1 MRLKIIVV
9 VSVVEVVAG
18 KVVVMVVKVVVKAR
32 VVVAMVVRVVLEV
45 VVVGIACWLEEGAAV
60 LVSLK
65 VWEGKVVGW
74 GKQVVRH
81 CKNEK

>member
-1 MRLKIIVV
+1 M
-9 VSVVEVVAG
+9 E
-18 KVVVMVVKVVVKAR
+18 
-32 VVVAMVVRVVLEV
+32 VRVVLEV

-74 GKQVVRH
+74 GKQVVRC
-81 CKNEK
+81 CKNEKVVRTNTSEKKEVTW